1 MAQRT
6 RGDEFYTTRSHVE
19 LILDKYLKN
28 YNFTSKVIYCP
39 CDSEKSNFVKVL
51 QERKDLLKYKELIY
65 TSDDFRKHKEIFK
78 KADLVIT
85 NPPFSLGAA
94 FQRYC
99 SFSKDYFFLTSMFS
113 IKNVYILGGFPYFV
127 SPTLGGDRSVEY
139 KFETPEGTF
148 EGVPIIYAI
157 SKNLSEIV
165 PYEKQDLFQHD
176 ETVPNEFV
184 YYAGNLIPKF
194 KRFRQI
200 PQNFEGIFQGPF
212 CCLFLQRLHN
222 FDIIETK
229 SSGPILKLKNSSAKY
244 AKTHKL
250 F

>member
-1 MAQRT
+1 MAQKT
-6 RGDEFYTTRSHVE
+6 RGDEFYTTRAHVE

-28 YNFTSKVIYCP
+28 YDFTDKTIYCP

-51 QERKDLLKYKELIY
+51 QERKDLLKYTELIY
-65 TSDDFRKHKEIFK
+65 TSDDFRKHKEFFK
-78 KADLVIT
+78 KADLVLT
-85 NPPFSLGAA
+85 NPPFSLGAT

-99 SFSKDYFFLTSMFS
+99 NFSKDYFFLTSMFS
-113 IKNVYILGGFPYFV
+113 INNVYRLGGFPYFV
-127 SPTLGGDRSVEY
+127 SPTFGGDRSVEY
-139 KFETPEGTF
+139 YFETPEGTF

-165 PYEKQDLFQHD
+165 PYEKQDLFNTD
-176 ETVPNEFV
+176 ETVPSEFIC
-184 YYAGNLIPKF
+184 YAGNLIPKF
-194 KRFRQI
+194 KNFRQI
-200 PQNFEGIFQGPF
+200 PQNFEGIFQGPA

-222 FDIIETK
+222 FDIIEVTRL
-229 SSGPILKLKNSSAKY
+229 GPILKLKSSSAKY